1 MLNKALCRKCDRP
14 VDREGLCWLCF
25 LLKKQQER
33 NRRKAFE
40 LENERRQLTKEK
52 KADLFSALAEKYEN
66 RVGINQH
73 SDLKSLPSGKT
84 AELVAKEVY
93 GEDLDEKALKS
104 QTRKVEKYLQY
115 GKIIKE
121 KPLN

>member
-1 MLNKALCRKCDRP
+1 M
-14 VDREGLCWLCF
+14 
-25 LLKKQQER
+25 
-33 NRRKAFE
+33 
-40 LENERRQLTKEK
+40 
-52 KADLFSALAEKYEN
+52 FSALAEKYEG
-66 RVGINQH
+66 RWGKASPK
-73 SDLKSLPSGKT
+73 SDLKSPFPEGKT